1 MTTDL
6 TAKVN
11 FFRILLARDKQ
22 TDMRQKVIVTP
33 AIK

>member
-11 FFRILLARDKQ
+11 FFRILLVRGQQ
-22 TDMRQKVIVTP
+22 TDVRQQVIVTP